1 MGLPTMDEL
10 CSFQHIKRLY
20 EICIKIT
27 VEFVST
33 LIFVIFLNVIF
44 AIWSLK

>member
-20 EICIKIT
+20 EICIKIKA
-27 VEFVST
+27 EFVST
-33 LIFVIFLNVIF
+33 LIFIFLNVIF